1 MAFKMAGFSAFT
13 KKDKEYVPQ
22 SQRENEEYKP
32 QSQIDPKDIP
42 PPSVKED
49 KASMRAY
56 YDIMPQTEIDKA
68 DIDRLEGEIT
78 SIFDNQY
85 HEAKEDN
92 DTKAMKRYEKQML
105 KLKKEIE
112 SRGAKDESGVDMSD
126 F

>member
-1 MAFKMAGFSAFT
+1 
-13 KKDKEYVPQ
+13 
-22 SQRENEEYKP
+22 
-32 QSQIDPKDIP
+32 
-42 PPSVKED
+42 
-49 KASMRAY
+49 MRAY

-68 DIDRLEGEIT
+68 DVDRLEGEIT

-85 HEAKEDN
+85 SEAKDDN

-105 KLKKEIE
+105 KLRKEIE